1 MRILALAIA
10 IGTVSVGPI
19 RSIQRIRFACT
30 CTVGEGA
37 TNTNAATRRCLSAT
51 RRYLAARRSASSI
64 HISRARES
72 ARVIEGIAASIKK

>member
-10 IGTVSVGPI
+10 IGTVSVGPAAAKTFDPANPVCL
-19 RSIQRIRFACT
+19 Q
-30 CTVGEGA
+30 A

-51 RRYLAARRSASSI
+51 RRHRAARRSASSI

-72 ARVIEGIAASIKK
+72 ARVVEGIAASIKK